1 MHNLRKVGHR
11 QMFDVLKLSWT
22 TITNNCTSLIR
33 ANISP
38 WARSPQIRRSQ
49 TEIYNLNKNTS
60 LKVDGPDKDRWVLKL
75 NYIKKQAQ
83 RKQLGA
89 FAAYTTSQ
97 LNIFGHDGDTLGVN
111 SAQLLLVKPKL
122 PTIGIASQ
130 SCNLEQ
136 LHEPNVGRAAFGS
149 TIQCFFGS
157 VEFPE
162 EPQSLDDS
170 DAVSSHHQ
178 HWVRIF
184 ELP

>member
-1 MHNLRKVGHR
+1 MSSIISKTVNGFRE
-11 QMFDVLKLSWT
+11 VLSFADLELEYNGGVENDEQTLPYGIAPLSER
-22 TITNNCTSLIR
+22 LFHL
-33 ANISP
+33 
-38 WARSPQIRRSQ
+38 
-49 TEIYNLNKNTS
+49 LNAVI
-60 LKVDGPDKDRWVLKL
+60 LGPGKDRLVMNKL
-75 NYIKKQAQ
+75 GVTK
-83 RKQLGA
+83 LGA

-130 SCNLEQ
+130 FCNLGQ
-136 LHEPNVGRAAFGS
+136 LHEPNVGRAAYGS
-149 TIQCFFGS
+149 TVQCFFGS

-170 DAVSSHHQ
+170 DAVFSHHQ
-178 HWVRIF
+178 HLVRIF